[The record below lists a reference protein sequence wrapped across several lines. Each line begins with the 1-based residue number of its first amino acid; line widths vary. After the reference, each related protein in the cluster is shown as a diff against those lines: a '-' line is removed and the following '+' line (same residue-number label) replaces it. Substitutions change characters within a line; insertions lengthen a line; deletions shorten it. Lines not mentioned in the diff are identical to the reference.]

1 MLKTNCKHNTTPEEN
16 TKYTTI
22 YYTMKTETEP
32 YRCPVCNGRGFV
44 PGGFYSSTSD
54 VWITGTLATEVCRTC
69 QGKGVVWK

>member
-1 MLKTNCKHNTTPEEN
+1 MSRKNCRHNTITEEN

-44 PGGFYSSTSD
+44 PGGLQSSTSG
-54 VWITGTLATEVCRTC
+54 VWITGRLATVVRRAC
-69 QGKGVVWK
+69 QGKGVIGK